1 VRIPFDEAVKH
12 EGMLKR
18 WWKELSFAQQTV
30 LLAAY
35 GCELDAEEKDD
46 RGWTRMDYWWASQ
59 GFATHDED
67 GFLTAVHPPAGAKY
81 VPHEYS
87 EVWIVAGIRW
97 GKSDRIAATAVVYEA
112 LCGGHEDRI
121 RAGKRGHCLQVCQDL
136 RLAKESL
143 HGIESILK
151 LAPFIQKRLPYKT
164 KWSGK
169 NGERIG
175 RRTADSIGLWNG
187 MAITTMPP
195 TVKAIRGYDSPV
207 AVLDEIGIW
216 PVAEDAANVDKEV
229 YSQAKSRQAQF
240 GGFSKIIG
248 ISSPWISSGKLFEM
262 FQIGTQGCKIL
273 CGSCQARGIT
283 KGCPTC
289 QQAREGYKD
298 VLVCHFTT
306 AVGNTSIARE
316 WFTQYRLTDPVR
328 FARECLAQ
336 FQSSA
341 SAFLN
346 PYMIDRAVEANSKG
360 IRERREVWPR
370 NEKESM
376 PHYKPIYVAAIDS
389 GLRSDNFTFGI
400 SHVNERGRV
409 QIDYLRRWEPKK
421 DGKKALNPKEIFQEI
436 APILRAYRIMSVSA
450 DQSSH
455 DALNQLALN
464 EGFALDEANF
474 SNASKKAMYDNLRQ
488 LLYQE
493 RMDLL
498 DEPESIAE
506 LKLLQ
511 RKVTKTNQVVI
522 SAPEGRHDDYA
533 TIIAIMADKCLWLL
547 PISPPAASRYVTPE
561 QRDLEKAI
569 QQAGRQSEFGL
580 N

>member
-1 VRIPFDEAVKH
+1 MPRIPFSEAIAHPGV
-12 EGMLKR
+12 LKL
-18 WWKELSFAQQTV
+18 WFDQLSFAQQTV

-35 GCELDAEEKDD
+35 GCDLDSQERDK
-46 RGWTRMDYWWASQ
+46 RGWTRLDYWWASQ
-59 GFATHDED
+59 GYGKYDDD
-67 GFLTAVHPPAGAKY
+67 GFLVSVSPPAGLAY

-87 EVWIVAGIRW
+87 EVWIIAGIRW

-112 LCGGHEDRI
+112 LCGGHEDAI
-121 RAGKRGHCLQVCQDL
+121 REGKRGHCLQVCQDL

-151 LAPFIQKRLPYKT
+151 LAPFVQKPLRRPT
-164 KWSGK
+164 KWSGPR
-169 NGERIG
+169 GERIG

-240 GGFSKIIG
+240 GGYSKIIG
-248 ISSPWISSGKLFEM
+248 ISSPWISSGKLYEM
-262 FQIGTQGCKIL
+262 FQVGTRGCKVL

-283 KGCPTC
+283 KDCPTC
-289 QQAREGYKD
+289 ATAREGYRD

-306 AVGNTSIARE
+306 AVGNTAIPRE

-346 PYMIDRAVEANSKG
+346 PFMIDVAVETNSKG

-370 NEKESM
+370 NEKEAM
-376 PHYKPIYVAAIDS
+376 PRHRPIYVAAMDS

-400 SHVNERGRV
+400 AHVNEHGRV
-409 QIDYLRRWEPKK
+409 VYDYLRRWEPRK
-421 DGKKALNPKEIFQEI
+421 DQKTALNPKEILGEI
-436 APILRAYRIMSVSA
+436 APVLKAYRILSVSA
-450 DQSSH
+450 DLSSF
-455 DALNQLALN
+455 DALNQLALQH
-464 EGFALDEANF
+464 GFALDEVVF
-474 SNASKKAMYDNLRQ
+474 SNASKKAMYENLRQ

-493 RMDLL
+493 RIDLL
-498 DEPESIAE
+498 DEPESLSE

-511 RKVTKTNQVVI
+511 RKVSKTNQVVI
-522 SAPEGRHDDYA
+522 SAPEGHHDDYA
-533 TIIAIMADKCLWLL
+533 TIIAILADKCLWLL
-547 PISPPAASRYVTPE
+547 PISLPSDLKHKSIE

-569 QQAGRQSEFGL
+569 AYTNQSAEFTA
-580 N
+580 

>member
-1 VRIPFDEAVKH
+1 MRIPFDEAITH
-12 EGMLKR
+12 QGMLR
-18 WWKELSFAQQTV
+18 DWWAELSFAQQTV

-35 GCELDAEEKDD
+35 GCELDPIEKDE
-46 RGWTRMDYWWASQ
+46 RGWTRLDYWWASQ
-59 GFATHDED
+59 GHATYDED
-67 GFLTAVHPPAGAKY
+67 GFLTAVHPPVGARY
-81 VPHEYS
+81 EPHEYS

-112 LCGGHEDRI
+112 LCGGHEDKI
-121 RAGKRGHCLQVCQDL
+121 RPGKRGHCLQVCQDL

-151 LAPFIQKRLPYKT
+151 LAPFIQKKLPYKT

-240 GGFSKIIG
+240 GGYSKIIG
-248 ISSPWISSGKLFEM
+248 ISSPWISSGKLYEM
-262 FQIGTQGCKIL
+262 FQVGTRGCKVL
-273 CGSCQARGIT
+273 CGSCQARGVT
-283 KGCPTC
+283 KNCPTC
-289 QQAREGYKD
+289 ATAREGYKD

-341 SAFLN
+341 AAFLN
-346 PYMIDRAVEANSKG
+346 PFMIDKAVVAYSTG
-360 IRERREVWPR
+360 IRVRREVWPR
-370 NEKESM
+370 NDDEPM
-376 PHYKPIYVAAIDS
+376 PRHRPIYVAALDS
-389 GLRSDNFTFGI
+389 GLRSDNFAFGI
-400 SHVNERGRV
+400 GHVNELGRV
-409 QIDYLRRWEPKK
+409 VIDYLKKWEPKK
-421 DGKKALNPKEIFQEI
+421 DGKKALNPKEILQEI
-436 APILRAYRIMSVSA
+436 APLMRAYRIMSVSA

-464 EGFALDEANF
+464 EGFALDEATF
-474 SNASKKAMYDNLRQ
+474 TNASKKVMYGNLRQ

-493 RMDLL
+493 RIDLL

-511 RKVTKTNQVVI
+511 RKTSKTGQVVI
-522 SAPEGRHDDYA
+522 SAPDDRHDDLA
-533 TIIAIMADKCLWLL
+533 SVIAIIADKCLWLL
-547 PISPPAASRYVTPE
+547 PINPPNEAKLKTPE

-569 QQAGRQSEFGL
+569 HQTNQHAEFGFS
-580 N
+580 